1 MLTPKELEIA
11 KQLKSEGY
19 TTTEILGYIG
29 GTRTGSE
36 SSISTTR
43 DKGEGKTPLYSFDEA
58 KQDLSQTWQGVKGA
72 FGSFMQSGREAKA
85 ASDAGQQSQ
94 ATGILQT
101 AGSLAG
107 AVSSGIGEVVK
118 GGIKL
123 ALPQSGEHATK
134 EAVGS
139 VASKVMPIVEKTGVT
154 DWYKSLDANSKRS
167 VDALIGTASLG
178 LDIAGF
184 GVAKKASSAVKGA
197 TAEVV
202 ERGAKTTSRLFP
214 SESPIDMNVLRGEVD
229 RRILSSINDD
239 VDELVKQ
246 TRGVEGK
253 TKLMER
259 RNTDVAEILKDR
271 DIFRGLKVEAGKIN
285 PDEAIATVK
294 KRKDI
299 LMDAKSRMLPS
310 INRFVPV
317 TTRDEVYD
325 LASRAIKGKVPPA
338 DEASIL
344 ARLQRQTNAMPES
357 VSAVEL
363 DALRAQF
370 RNAARDARG
379 LQKPGDHYS
388 ALENAAR
395 DLLFSKIDELPVS
408 SRGEWAQLN
417 NHIKNLINTE
427 EYLDK
432 TIRGQIV
439 KGRSL
444 GGYTAKLLGAI
455 AGSNGGVFGTIAGME
470 LGGMIQSI
478 VMNNTLGSA
487 LKLKLLRNID
497 APQEAIQLAEQMI
510 RNAQD
515 MRPMLLEAGEK
526 GGARTAIYGTEK
538 MLGVPS
544 DKNIDV
550 IRGTGVKTSRQDL
563 GSSLQTDEVT
573 RLAESQ
579 KSSQALPATVP
590 QSSQKGTD
598 LSTATRQDAQK
609 TSLPNNTT
617 RPVSVAKEE
626 LGKIEQEIS
635 FRESQMNEFPFDAAR
650 SLMKFYRKGDKS
662 LEEMNYQNLGTERKS
677 ARLDDIVNELGF
689 NDLNEAESA
698 IEKYIIARDELADTK
713 KYYQKVRREVRNGE
727 DVLSYDTPAYYGKEL
742 DIYEV
747 LSETDPKLLR
757 HLTRE
762 RGAIG
767 KPSNEFL
774 LSSAKRELAKTPN
787 DAKLKAFVSEM
798 ELMVEARK
806 YKTAEEFVR
815 KVGGEP
821 NRWVSDKYINMPQ
834 EVYRG
839 TSENTGSGF
848 AMYGQGLYTAAKR
861 STAKQYGT
869 VAKLG
874 RESMPNNPLQ
884 FKSASDFSSW
894 EYEMAKRYGVRKNTL
909 YPKNSGPD
917 NLVKALGYD
926 GITIG
931 TGKDMFMV
939 KFGDAKPTMKLPPT
953 DSQLTDIYNRAHA
966 THAPSKSTTQKIK
979 DFLLPPGIDRERGFV
994 YNPFNKTKINAI
1006 DKATKDELLTVQ
1018 QYLEWSLKTGKTNSK
1033 YEDLLEKFSDKY
1045 GIDMN
1050 QSTQKQIKRI
1060 DTILDNTKTMDAP
1073 VGVKTRDTYA
1083 KYRKSV
1089 GE

>member
-43 DKGEGKTPLYSFDEA
+43 DNSEGKQPLYSFDEA

-123 ALPQSGEHATK
+123 ALPQSGEQATK

-214 SESPIDMNVLRGEVD
+214 SQSPVDMNVLRGEVD

-310 INRFVPV
+310 INRFVPA

-325 LASRAIKGKVPPA
+325 IASRAIKGKVPPA
-338 DEASIL
+338 DEASVL

-370 RNAARDARG
+370 RKAARDARG
-379 LQKPGDHYS
+379 LQKPGDHYG
-388 ALENAAR
+388 ALENATR

-408 SRGEWAQLN
+408 SRSEWAQLN

-439 KGRSL
+439 KGRRL

-774 LSSAKRELAKTPN
+774 LNSAKRELAKTPN

-806 YKTAEEFVR
+806 YKTVEEFVNEFEKT
-815 KVGGEP
+815 KVNPFGVDETKIKPSTFHDSFMEYAQGDDIYKIYEKGG
-821 NRWVSDKYINMPQ
+821 NDIDV
-834 EVYRG
+834 
-839 TSENTGSGF
+839 
-848 AMYGQGLYTAAKR
+848 
-861 STAKQYGT
+861 
-869 VAKLG
+869 
-874 RESMPNNPLQ
+874 
-884 FKSASDFSSW
+884 
-894 EYEMAKRYGVRKNTL
+894 
-909 YPKNSGPD
+909 
-917 NLVKALGYD
+917 
-926 GITIG
+926 
-931 TGKDMFMV
+931 
-939 KFGDAKPTMKLPPT
+939 
-953 DSQLTDIYNRAHA
+953 LTDIYNRAHA
-966 THAPSKSTTQKIK
+966 TPAPSKSTTQKIK

-1089 GE
+1089 GKDELLVKDNKGRIGVIKKDMFDGTLYERI

>member
-43 DKGEGKTPLYSFDEA
+43 DKSEGKAPLYSFDEA

-72 FGSFMQSGREAKA
+72 FGSFMQSGREAKS
-85 ASDAGQQSQ
+85 ASDAGEQSQ
-94 ATGILQT
+94 VTGILQT
-101 AGSLAG
+101 AGNLAG
-107 AVSSGIGEVVK
+107 TVSSGIGEVVK

-123 ALPQSGEHATK
+123 ALPQSGEQATK
-134 EAVGS
+134 EIVGS
-139 VASKVMPIVEKTGVT
+139 AASKIMPIVEKTGVT
-154 DWYKSLDANSKRS
+154 DWYNALDANSKRS

-178 LDIAGF
+178 LDVAGF
-184 GVAKKASSAVKGA
+184 GVAKKAAGAVKGA
-197 TAEVV
+197 TTETV
-202 ERGAKTTSRLFP
+202 EQGAKTTSRLFP
-214 SESPIDMNVLRGEVD
+214 SQSPVDMNVLRGEVD

-271 DIFRGLKVEAGKIN
+271 DVFRGLKVEAGKIN
-285 PDEAIATVK
+285 PDEAIATVQ

-325 LASRAIKGKVPPA
+325 LASRAIRGKVPPA

-344 ARLQRQTNAMPES
+344 ARLQRQTNAMPDS

-370 RNAARDARG
+370 RKAARDARG
-379 LQKPGDHYS
+379 LQKPGDHYG
-388 ALENAAR
+388 ALENATR

-439 KGRSL
+439 KGRRL

-515 MRPMLLEAGEK
+515 MRPVLLEAGEK

-538 MLGVPS
+538 MLGVPN

-579 KSSQALPATVP
+579 KSFQALPTTVP
-590 QSSQKGTD
+590 QPPKQATD
-598 LSTATRQDAQK
+598 LSTATRQDVQK
-609 TSLPNNTT
+609 SSLPKNTT

-677 ARLDDIVNELGF
+677 AMLDDIVNELGF

-698 IEKYIIARDELADTK
+698 IEKYIVARDELADTK
-713 KYYQKVRREVRNGE
+713 KYYQKLKKEVRTGE

-742 DIYEV
+742 DIYEM

-774 LSSAKRELAKTPN
+774 LNSAKRELAKTPN
-787 DAKLKAFVSEM
+787 DPKLKAFVSEM
-798 ELMVEARK
+798 ELMQDARK
-806 YKTAEEFVR
+806 YKTAEEFVKAKTTR
-815 KVGGEP
+815 PDYGYGHSPNEDGVSAFNLTEKVDGEQVIP
-821 NRWVSDKYINMPQ
+821 EDMYQQWYGS
-834 EVYRG
+834 RG
-839 TSENTGSGF
+839 TPEDMESISVLKKIKGKPDASVTIYRAAPSGEFNYGDWVTLSKKYAQQHAEN
-848 AMYGQGLYTAAKR
+848 
-861 STAKQYGT
+861 
-869 VAKLG
+869 
-874 RESMPNNPLQ
+874 N
-884 FKSASDFSSW
+884 KSKVFSQ
-894 EYEMAKRYGVRKNTL
+894 N
-909 YPKNSGPD
+909 
-917 NLVKALGYD
+917 VKARDVRWAMDDVNEFGYFPENY
-926 GITIG
+926 
-931 TGKDMFMV
+931 K
-939 KFGDAKPTMKLPPT
+939 
-953 DSQLTDIYNRAHA
+953 SQLTDIYNRAHA
-966 THAPSKSTTQKIK
+966 TPEPTKSTTQKIK

-994 YNPFNKTKINAI
+994 YNPFNPGEKIKAI
-1006 DKATKDELLTVQ
+1006 DMATKEELATVKK
-1018 QYLEWSLKTGKTNSK
+1018 YLKDGEVDK
-1033 YEDLLEKFSDKY
+1033 YWEDIYNKLAERY
-1045 GIDMN
+1045 GIDKN
-1050 QSTQKQIKRI
+1050 APIGKQIKRI
-1060 DTILDNTKTMDAP
+1060 DDLLEKTKTMDDV
-1073 VGVKTRDTYA
+1073 VGA
-1083 KYRKSV
+1083 KK
-1089 GE
+1089 